1 LRGLLYGNGGVVL
14 IGCFWIRGN
23 IVIAW
28 ACSIFLYRN
37 YNNNIKLWTYPALII
52 IKLYNNIKTYLIIS
66 KFFPQKNNNI
76 LYYPNKYNIKIHKNN
91 TTIIIYNL

>member
-66 KFFPQKNNNI
+66 KFFPQK
-76 LYYPNKYNIKIHKNN
+76 K
-91 TTIIIYNL
+91 